1 MYGDGKVLA
10 CVSWMLE
17 TDWLEL
23 EDDFRALAAAA
34 GLVVG
39 GMKRLYLQRPDT
51 QEMGEVMEE
60 SARAAGYGAASK
72 QEYLWGFLDPAALSL
87 KESVLAGLAG
97 MECQSANGVA
107 ILTQVR
113 ASLEII
119 PITAKIA
126 AVLRVV

>member
-1 MYGDGKVLA
+1 MYGEGKVLA
-10 CVSWMLE
+10 RVTWMLE

-39 GMKRLYLQRPDT
+39 SMKRLYLQRPDT
-51 QEMGEVMEE
+51 QKMGEVMEE
-60 SARAAGYGAASK
+60 SARAAGYDAASK
-72 QEYLWGFLDPAALSL
+72 QEYLWGCLDSATLSL

-97 MECQSANGVA
+97 VECQSANGVA
-107 ILTQVR
+107 MLTQVR

-119 PITAKIA
+119 PVTTKIA